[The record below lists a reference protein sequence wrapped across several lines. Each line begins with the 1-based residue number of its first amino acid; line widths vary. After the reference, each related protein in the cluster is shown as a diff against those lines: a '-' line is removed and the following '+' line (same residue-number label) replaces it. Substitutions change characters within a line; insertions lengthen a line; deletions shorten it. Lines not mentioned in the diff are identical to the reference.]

1 MKFLVSCSHRC
12 ASKTPFAFIDFL
24 PAPCICV
31 SCSCWGEIGSLFI
44 VFIHFISTAVLTE
57 GPFGFSPTRTQ
68 TIYYGQ
74 AGLSQRG
81 QGTRPL
87 VHDFVDTMNSRK
99 WESNLVRH
107 FPPHQKTAA
116 FQISHKLKWT
126 PLWRSAK
133 QKFTKGSFE
142 LNWVVRYE
150 NWHSLSMIKKYKFFC
165 VRFNKSSCL
174 TAKADNAAL
183 YLRGDKNTN
192 WFTWYGDN

>member
-1 MKFLVSCSHRC
+1 MLLLGGNRISIHSLYPFHLHRGLDRGAFWIQSHSHTNDLLWAGRPVAEGAGHKAACSWLCGYNEFKKVRKQ
-12 ASKTPFAFIDFL
+12 SRTTL
-24 PAPCICV
+24 P
-31 SCSCWGEIGSLFI
+31 
-44 VFIHFISTAVLTE
+44 
-57 GPFGFSPTRTQ
+57 SPPKNCRLPNFP
-68 TIYYGQ
+68 Q
-74 AGLSQRG
+74 A
-81 QGTRPL
+81 
-87 VHDFVDTMNSRK
+87 
-99 WESNLVRH
+99 
-107 FPPHQKTAA
+107 
-116 FQISHKLKWT
+116 